1 MKPPC
6 IKDGVK
12 CEKRVPGCQ
21 DRCED
26 MQQWQEKVRMRRTQ
40 RAQEAESVKYHVDAC
55 ERMRRKRKSK

>member
-6 IKDGVK
+6 IRDGVQ
-12 CEKRVPGCQ
+12 CQRRRPGCQ
-21 DRCED
+21 SHCKD
-26 MQQWQEKVRMRRTQ
+26 MAEWQEEVLMRRTQ